1 MEVDFIFLQKSAFNE
16 ANLNQISARTNILK
30 CFSNWLLLILFIDVS
45 MVVLEIPLNF
55 FISITYNNSKK
66 QKEAFKD
73 AFSSFAF
80 FFSSIEK
87 IPIT

>member
-1 MEVDFIFLQKSAFNE
+1 MEVDSIFLQKSAFNK
-16 ANLNQISARTNILK
+16 ANLSQISARTNILK

-55 FISITYNNSKK
+55 FISITYNNSRK
-66 QKEAFKD
+66 QKEACKD